1 MATRIFRIIVGQ
13 RDFATKSPLP
23 RKGGPGVNK
32 LWSIDARVHIPV
44 NFRVRNPRPPKVAP
58 PVCRRLPIVITGARQ
73 GCPAG
78 PAATPCPAAGVM
90 PPGPRPR
97 RGRGFGMGDSF

>member
-44 NFRVRNPRPPKVAP
+44 NFRMRNPRPPESGTP
-58 PVCRRLPIVITGARQ
+58 GLLGLPIVITRGRQ

-78 PAATPCPAAGVM
+78 PAATPGPPQGVM

-97 RGRGFGMGDSF
+97 RRRVFGTGDCF